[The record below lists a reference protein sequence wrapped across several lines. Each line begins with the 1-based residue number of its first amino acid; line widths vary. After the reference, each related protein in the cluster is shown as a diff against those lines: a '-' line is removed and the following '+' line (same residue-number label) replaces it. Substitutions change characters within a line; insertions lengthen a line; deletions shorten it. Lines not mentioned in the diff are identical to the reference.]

1 MIKYFYYPSH
11 NKQEIICRQKKKG
24 TVVMSIYV
32 DQRRFTKKISVKSSS
47 TLDYYV
53 QSSSAQ
59 SGLFQ
64 DYSSQSSPVQ
74 NNPLSLQSSFPDDSP
89 ISLFSGQ
96 DSRLKVFLD
105 MDGVLTDFTG
115 ACESLSEHMM
125 FWYTADKERFWKHI
139 TAAGAGFW
147 SDMPWMAGG
156 KELHGFLKSS
166 GLHPTILSALPNQD
180 RKVAMANARKGKI
193 EWLKKELGTPYA
205 NNAILCFRPEKAL
218 QSGTSRVLIDDN
230 SDNIREWEE
239 AGGTAILHKSTN
251 RTIRCLGRIIKKEKP
266 A

>member
-1 MIKYFYYPSH
+1 
-11 NKQEIICRQKKKG
+11 
-24 TVVMSIYV
+24 MSIYV
-32 DQRRFTKKISVKSSS
+32 DQRRFIKKISVKSSS

-53 QSSSAQ
+53 QSSSVQSSSVQSSSVQSSSVQ

-64 DYSSQSSPVQ
+64 DYSAQSSPVQ
-74 NNPLSLQSSFPDDSP
+74 SKPLSLHSSFPDNSP
-89 ISLFSGQ
+89 ASLFSGQ
-96 DSRLKVFLD
+96 DPRLKVFLD

-139 TAAGAGFW
+139 TAAGSGFW

-156 KELHGFLKSS
+156 RELHGFLMNS
-166 GLHPTILSALPNQD
+166 GLHPTILSALPSPD
-180 RKVAMANARKGKI
+180 RKTAMANARRGKI

-239 AGGTAILHKSTN
+239 AGGTAILHKSTD
-251 RTIRCLGRIIKKEKP
+251 RTIRCLGKIVKKEQK